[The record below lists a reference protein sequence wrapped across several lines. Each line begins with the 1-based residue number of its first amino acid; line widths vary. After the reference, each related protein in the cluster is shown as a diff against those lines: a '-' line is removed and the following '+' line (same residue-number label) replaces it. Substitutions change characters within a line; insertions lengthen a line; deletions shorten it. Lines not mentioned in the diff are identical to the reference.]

1 METYMTQ
8 IWKHKALPIKAI
20 MLSKAGK
27 TIEMT
32 RKQKMVK
39 ARMAIFMTPRK
50 YMERPTSPELSA
62 TVVVCRPK
70 RTSSVAIMGRALSGI
85 LVSGMMATKA
95 HMKNVRT
102 LG

>member
-1 METYMTQ
+1 MTQ
-8 IWKHKALPIKAI
+8 IWKHKALPIKAM

-27 TIEMT
+27 TMDIT
-32 RKQKMVK
+32 RKQKTVS

-50 YMERPTSPELSA
+50 YMERPTRPEVSA
-62 TVVVCRPK
+62 TVVVCRPN
-70 RTSSVAIMGRALSGI
+70 RTSSVAMMGRALSGI

-95 HMKNVRT
+95 HMKKVRT